1 VSGARAWRRG
11 LYALTDGSSGARLL
25 ALAEAVLRGGAVL
38 LQYRA
43 KATPRAL
50 RREEATALLALCRRH
65 GVPLVIND
73 DFELAV
79 ATGADGVHLGRDD
92 PPPAQAREALGE
104 TAIIGVSC
112 YADPERARA
121 AAAAGADY
129 VAFGSLFTSSTKPS
143 ATRAPLELL
152 GAAGRELD
160 LPVCGIG
167 GITLANA
174 PQAIAAGA
182 DLLAV
187 ISDLTNAPD
196 PGPQA
201 AAYAALFNARDT

>member
-1 VSGARAWRRG
+1 VNGARSWRRG
-11 LYALTDGSSGARLL
+11 LYALTDGSSGTHLL
-25 ALAEAVLRGGAVL
+25 ALAEAVLRGGAAL

-129 VAFGSLFTSSTKPS
+129 VAFGSLFTSSNKPG

-167 GITLANA
+167 GITLSPTPHRRS
-174 PQAIAAGA
+174 PQVPICW
-182 DLLAV
+182 
-187 ISDLTNAPD
+187 P
-196 PGPQA
+196 
-201 AAYAALFNARDT
+201 

>member
-1 VSGARAWRRG
+1 VNGARSWRRG

-43 KATPRAL
+43 KATPQAL

-129 VAFGSLFTSSTKPS
+129 VA
-143 ATRAPLELL
+143 
-152 GAAGRELD
+152 ELD

-187 ISDLTNAPD
+187 ISDLANAPN
-196 PGPQA
+196 PGAQA
-201 AAYAALFNARDT
+201 AAYAALFHARDT